1 MSFKLL
7 FMRLFNFF
15 FLCKFLL
22 FISFVNGVFS
32 SCLAQIETKQDLK
45 KHILYLADDKL
56 EGRETGT
63 NGEKLAYE
71 YIIKQFEEIGI
82 EPNGD
87 NGTYLQKFDF
97 TDGTVLGEK
106 NSMKINDYSLK
117 INEEYF
123 VLPISNSGSANGE
136 MIDVGYGIS
145 APNLNHNDYNFKE
158 KKLKNKVFI
167 IKNGHPEPD
176 NPHSEFLAFSSIDT
190 KIDLAI
196 EKGAKAVVIIADKEA
211 ISKMMEQ
218 YHKSTRVTTKN
229 ALVIVVNNATF
240 DNFSSSVEK
249 MLYIDVIIE
258 IDKQKKIG
266 NNVIGFIDNLAKNTI
281 IIGGHYDHLGYG
293 HHGSLHNGKP
303 EIHNGADD
311 NASGIALII
320 ELARKLK
327 GGLYKN
333 HNYQFICFSGEELG
347 LFGSS
352 YYVKNP
358 TIPLDQ
364 INFMI
369 NFDMI
374 GRIDTAKNNSL
385 VITGTGTSPFW
396 SNLDKVDTD
405 LELRKKE
412 SGIGPSDHT
421 SFYLKDIP
429 VLHFFSGAHA
439 DYHKPSDDE
448 EKINY
453 QGILDVE
460 SLLLALIEK
469 SNKANAKLV
478 FTETKEDK
486 TDEST
491 PRFTVGLGVIPDY
504 LFDGIGMRIEGVR
517 PDKTASKAGIEDG
530 DIVVKMGDVE
540 VTDMM
545 SYMKALSKFKKG
557 DSAKVIIMREE
568 EKIEKQVTFF

>member
-1 MSFKLL
+1 MSSKLL

-15 FLCKFLL
+15 FLCKILL
-22 FISFVNGVFS
+22 FIGFINGVFS
-32 SCLAQIETKQDLK
+32 FCLAQIYTKQDLK

-71 YIIKQFEEIGI
+71 YIIKQFEEIGN

-87 NGTYLQKFDF
+87 DGTYLQKFDF

-106 NSMKINDYSLK
+106 NNMKINDYSLK

-145 APNLNHNDYNFKE
+145 APNLNHNDYNFKA
-158 KKLKNKVFI
+158 KKLKNKVYI

-229 ALVIVVNNATF
+229 ALVIVVDNATF

-249 MLYIDVIIE
+249 MLYIDVVIE

-396 SNLDKVDTD
+396 SNLDNIDTD

-421 SFYLKDIP
+421 SFYLKNIP

-469 SNKANAKLV
+469 SNEANAKLV

-504 LFDGIGMRIEGVR
+504 LFDGTGMRIEGVR

-557 DSAKVIIMREE
+557 DSTKVIIMREE

>member
-1 MSFKLL
+1 
-7 FMRLFNFF
+7 MRLFNFF